1 MLTLRRRRRKR
12 RQFVP
17 TPLAPTCTTV
27 TIALVTRIAGAHGTT
42 TAFAAKSISTT
53 GWGTTSGYGCGI
65 RQFHEKRIVNT
76 GKKYF
81 FVDIYVFAKR
91 FFFSLFEESPR
102 ERPHINDY
110 LNSFYHRLGI
120 LRGTGKCKTRQC
132 CYMTRWND
140 IRSPQMWRIH

>member
-27 TIALVTRIAGAHGTT
+27 TIALVTRIAGAHRTT

-65 RQFHEKRIVNT
+65 RQFHEKRMINVEKNN
-76 GKKYF
+76 F
-81 FVDIYVFAKR
+81 FVDTSVF
-91 FFFSLFEESPR
+91 
-102 ERPHINDY
+102 
-110 LNSFYHRLGI
+110 
-120 LRGTGKCKTRQC
+120 GK
-132 CYMTRWND
+132 
-140 IRSPQMWRIH
+140 